1 MLHLKDVE
9 CLSGD
14 WELKDVRINGDRFE
28 GEILVKVIGAL
39 KKTVKFDGLM
49 IGTGTKMRLTRL
61 TIGRNTYVTF
71 APDKDKDLTTH
82 IIEMM
87 IDSCKR

>member
-1 MLHLKDVE
+1 MLHSK
-9 CLSGD
+9 

-28 GEILVKVIGAL
+28 GKILVKVIGAL
-39 KKTVKFDGLM
+39 KKPVKFDGLM
-49 IGTGTKMRLTRL
+49 LGTGTTMRITRL

-71 APDKDKDLTTH
+71 APNKDEDLTIH

>member
-1 MLHLKDVE
+1 MLHSK
-9 CLSGD
+9 
-14 WELKDVRINGDRFE
+14 WELKDVHVNGDRFE

>member
-1 MLHLKDVE
+1 MLHSKWQLKDA
-9 CLSGD
+9 
-14 WELKDVRINGDRFE
+14 RINGDRFE

-39 KKTVKFDGLM
+39 KKPVKFDGLM
-49 IGTGTKMRLTRL
+49 LGTGTKMRITRL
-61 TIGRNTYVTF
+61 TIGRNTYITF

>member
-9 CLSGD
+9 CWSGD

-39 KKTVKFDGLM
+39 KKPVKFDGLM
-49 IGTGTKMRLTRL
+49 LGTGTNMRLTRL

>member
-9 CLSGD
+9 CWSGD
-14 WELKDVRINGDRFE
+14 WELKDVSINGDRFE

-39 KKTVKFDGLM
+39 KKPVKFDGLM
-49 IGTGTKMRLTRL
+49 LGTGTNMRIASL

-87 IDSCKR
+87 IDSCRR